1 MYKLL
6 IADDE
11 KQTREG
17 IAYFIENSSCG
28 FEVVGVAEGGL
39 SALSMAMEKEP
50 DLVLTDIRM
59 PDLNGFELTERLAQ
73 LSKKPAILIM
83 SAYDDVEYFKNAFK
97 VNALDY
103 ILKPID
109 TNELLSILQKVRKLL
124 DAEWEERRRKE
135 KLRVHMQSNLP
146 LLRARF
152 FADLVDGVLSDSSP
166 ELAERMDFLQ
176 VELGKND
183 FFCTAVVSIDNK
195 QETYSGTN
203 RSAEKILDFG
213 IQNLL
218 EELLELYV
226 DGYVFEYDRGEF
238 VLLMSEECL
247 LGTKQPELFPSQIKA
262 LMKMLFELLK
272 GSEISATVGVGG
284 YVNGIA
290 GLPETFKKA
299 KENVCKRLVLGKNR
313 VIQNHEYEILE
324 DDSLFQ
330 TLNAVRTV
338 IAASDQGLLEAAVE
352 RYYQSVASSPHL
364 DLLYGMQCSGMLI
377 TALSEHVSTID
388 DSLKIEK
395 NDILSEYEKL
405 GKTETIPEMMELTL
419 AYCFN
424 INHLIR
430 ARVVDQNE
438 ETVDQIKNII
448 HKGYQEDIT
457 ITSIAE
463 QVYLSPNYLCGIF
476 KQITGH
482 TINQYI
488 TRVRIQ
494 AAKTL
499 LEDNTVK
506 LSEIGNLVGY
516 IEPSYFSKIFKRH
529 TALTPKEYRQMLIG
543 KRKIT

>member
-17 IAYFIENSSCG
+17 IAYFIENSPCG
-28 FEVVGVAEGGL
+28 FEVSGIAEGGL

-59 PDLNGFELTERLAQ
+59 PDLDGFELTGRLAQ
-73 LSKKPAILIM
+73 LAKKPAILIM

-109 TNELLSILQKVRKLL
+109 TNELISILEKVRRLL
-124 DAEWEERRRKE
+124 DAEREERRKKE
-135 KLRVHMQSNLP
+135 KIRMQMQSNLP
-146 LLRARF
+146 ILRARF
-152 FADLVDGVLSDSSP
+152 FADLVDGVLSNSSP
-166 ELAERMDFLQ
+166 EFTERMDFIQ
-176 VELGKND
+176 VELGRND
-183 FFCTAVVSIDNK
+183 FYCTAVVSIDNK
-195 QETYSGTN
+195 QEMYNGIN

-218 EELLELYV
+218 EELLEIFV

-238 VLLMSEECL
+238 VLLMREEFSL
-247 LGTKQPELFPSQIKA
+247 DAKQPELFHTQIKA
-262 LMKMLFELLK
+262 LIRMLFESLK
-272 GSEISATVGVGG
+272 GSGISATVGVGG
-284 YVNGIA
+284 FVNGIT
-290 GLPETFKKA
+290 GLPETFKTA

-313 VIQNHEYEILE
+313 VIHNHEYEILE

-330 TLNAVRTV
+330 SLNAVLTV
-338 IAASDQGLLEAAVE
+338 IAASDQGLLETAVE
-352 RYYQSVASSPHL
+352 RYFQSIASSPKL
-364 DLLYGMQCSGMLI
+364 DLLYGIQCSGMLI
-377 TALSEHVSTID
+377 TAVSDYISTID

-395 NDILSEYEKL
+395 IDILAEYEKL
-405 GKTETIPEMMELTL
+405 GKTETIPEMMKQTLT
-419 AYCFN
+419 YCLKL
-424 INHLIR
+424 NHSIR
-430 ARVVDQNE
+430 EKVVDQNE
-438 ETVDQIKNII
+438 DTVDRVKNII
-448 HKGYQEDIT
+448 QKNYQEDIT

-476 KQITGH
+476 KQITGN

-488 TRVRIQ
+488 TLVRIE

-499 LEDNTVK
+499 LEDKTVK
-506 LSEIGNLVGY
+506 LSEIGTLVGY

-543 KRKIT
+543 MRKIK

>member
-17 IAYFIENSSCG
+17 IAFFIENSPCG

-39 SALSMAMEKEP
+39 SALSIAMEKEP
-50 DLVLTDIRM
+50 DMVLTDIRM
-59 PDLNGFELTERLAQ
+59 PDLNGFELTERLEHLA
-73 LSKKPAILIM
+73 KKPAILIM

-109 TNELLSILQKVRKLL
+109 TNELLSILTKVRIQL
-124 DAEWEERRRKE
+124 DEAQDERCRKE
-135 KLRVHMQSNLP
+135 KIRKHMLSNQP

-152 FADLVDGVLSDSSP
+152 FADLLDGEISDSTP
-166 ELAERMDFLQ
+166 EFAEHLDFLQ
-176 VELGKND
+176 IELGKND
-183 FFCTAVVSIDNK
+183 FYCTAVVSIDNK

-203 RSAEKILDFG
+203 RSAEKVLDFG

-218 EELLELYV
+218 EELMEIYV
-226 DGYVFEYDRGEF
+226 GGYVFEYDRGEF
-238 VLLMSEECL
+238 VLIMSEEFSRDAY
-247 LGTKQPELFPSQIKA
+247 QPEQFQTQIKA
-262 LMKMLFELLK
+262 LIRMLFDLLK
-272 GSEISATVGVGG
+272 GSGITATVGVGD
-284 YVNGIA
+284 YVSGI
-290 GLPETFKKA
+290 GRLPETFKTA

-324 DDSLFQ
+324 DDSIFQ
-330 TLNAVRTV
+330 YLNAVRTV
-338 IAASDQGLLEAAVE
+338 IAAADSGLLEAAIE
-352 RYYQSVASSPHL
+352 RYFHAVSSSPNL
-364 DLLYGMQCSGMLI
+364 DLLYGIQCSGMLI
-377 TALSEHVSTID
+377 TAVSEYISSID
-388 DSLKIEK
+388 DRIQIETT
-395 NDILSEYEKL
+395 DILSEYEKL
-405 GKTETIPEMMELTL
+405 SKTETIPEMMKQTHAFCLR
-419 AYCFN
+419 
-424 INHLIR
+424 INQLIR
-430 ARVVDQNE
+430 EKVVDQNAE
-438 ETVDQIKNII
+438 IVERIMNII
-448 HKGYQEDIT
+448 KKSYQEDIT

-476 KQITGH
+476 KQITGN

-488 TRVRIQ
+488 TGVRID
-494 AAKTL
+494 AAKAL
-499 LEDNTVK
+499 LEDKAVK

-543 KRKIT
+543 MRKIK

>member
-17 IAYFIENSSCG
+17 IAYFIENNSCG

-109 TNELLSILQKVRKLL
+109 TNELLSILDKVRTIL
-124 DAEWEERRRKE
+124 DAEKEERHRKE
-135 KLRVHMQSNLP
+135 KIRMHMQSNLP
-146 LLRARF
+146 IMRAQF
-152 FADLVDGVLSDSSP
+152 FADLLDGVLNDSSQ
-166 ELAERMDFLQ
+166 EFAERMDFLQ
-176 VELGKND
+176 VELGKKD
-183 FFCTAVVSIDNK
+183 SYCTAVVSIDNK
-195 QETYSGTN
+195 QETYSGIN

-238 VLLMSEECL
+238 VLLMREECSL
-247 LGTKQPELFPSQIKA
+247 DTKQPELFPTQIKA

-284 YVNGIA
+284 YINGIE

-364 DLLYGMQCSGMLI
+364 DLLYGIQCSGMLI
-377 TALSEHVSTID
+377 TAVSEYVSTID

-395 NDILSEYEKL
+395 IDILSEYERL

-419 AYCFN
+419 AFCFN

-430 ARVVDQNE
+430 ERVVDQNE

-476 KQITGH
+476 KQITGN

-488 TRVRIQ
+488 TRIRIQ

>member
-17 IAYFIENSSCG
+17 IAYFIENNSCG

-109 TNELLSILQKVRKLL
+109 TNELLSILDKVRTIL
-124 DAEWEERRRKE
+124 DAEKEERHRKE
-135 KLRVHMQSNLP
+135 KIRMHMQSNLP
-146 LLRARF
+146 IMRAQF
-152 FADLVDGVLSDSSP
+152 FADLLDGVLNDSSQ
-166 ELAERMDFLQ
+166 EFAERMDFLQ
-176 VELGKND
+176 VELGKKD
-183 FFCTAVVSIDNK
+183 SYCTAVVSIDNK
-195 QETYSGTN
+195 QETYSGIN

-238 VLLMSEECL
+238 VLLMREECSL
-247 LGTKQPELFPSQIKA
+247 DTKQPELFPTQIKA

-284 YVNGIA
+284 YINGIE

-364 DLLYGMQCSGMLI
+364 DLLYGIQCSGMLI
-377 TALSEHVSTID
+377 TAVSEYVSTID

-395 NDILSEYEKL
+395 IDILSEYERL

-419 AYCFN
+419 AFCFN

-430 ARVVDQNE
+430 ERVVDQNE

-476 KQITGH
+476 KQITGN

-488 TRVRIQ
+488 TRIRIQ

-529 TALTPKEYRQMLIG
+529 T
-543 KRKIT
+543 